1 MLWLQNQASNYIYLC
16 VRCKKK
22 SLRRYKLWLSWKRC
36 VILAWLSDTW
46 VGQTCES
53 VKQTTPIASAV
64 TIWARSWSLSIYYSL
79 KSSHI
84 HNPPIFSAGA
94 ILRRVQNR
102 SVPRY
107 ATRAKCECLKSVY
120 SKQPQPSK
128 TGVKITT
135 IIMLLIIGLLDL
147 DRTVFTTGMLLRQ

>member
-1 MLWLQNQASNYIYLC
+1 MLCLQNQASNYLYLC

-22 SLRRYKLWLSWKRC
+22 SLRRFKLWLSWKRC

-64 TIWARSWSLSIYYSL
+64 TIWGRSWSLSIYYSL
-79 KSSHI
+79 KSSNI
-84 HNPPIFSAGA
+84 HNPPHPPTPLSAGS

-102 SVPRY
+102 RSAPHY
-107 ATRAKCECLKSVY
+107 ATRAKSRCCSYTNHQKRLTSVY
-120 SKQPQPSK
+120 SKESPRTK
-128 TGVKITT
+128 TGVKI
-135 IIMLLIIGLLDL
+135 IIMILIKG
-147 DRTVFTTGMLLRQ
+147 